1 MLRTLFQACILDN
14 FAEKFKLR
22 DMEDLSFDNI
32 LSGEEVENL
41 FADTSEVDDITRDGD
56 PTEDKQEKD
65 SEETEETDS
74 TDANPF
80 ADESDEDST
89 EEEDKTKDEEDT
101 NSDESTASPNFY
113 SSIAKALTEDG
124 VFQNLDEEA
133 LKGVKDADTFKEL
146 VSKEVNGKLNEV
158 QRRVRDV
165 LEWGVPPTEVQK
177 CENTLRNLENI
188 TDFNIE
194 SSSEQADQLRKNL
207 IYTDYMNRGFDA
219 KRAQKEVDRSIKAGT
234 EVEDAKEALSAI
246 KDHYNAY
253 YRQLQ
258 ERAKAEHEAEMQA
271 TQKQYSDL
279 KTTLLGDNNE
289 FNDISVSKSLRR
301 QAFDFLTKDVYT
313 DEKTGEK
320 LSAFQK
326 YQDDNYA
333 EFMKNVGICYVL
345 TDGFKN
351 FKNLGKPE
359 AKKEVKSSVK
369 ELERKLS
376 KNSSVSGGNLKFVSG
391 VSVDDDS
398 SFNSGSWNNYGY

>member
-41 FADTSEVDDITRDGD
+41 FADTSEVDDITRDD
-56 PTEDKQEKD
+56 VPTEDKQEKD
-65 SEETEETDS
+65 PEETEETDS

-80 ADESDEDST
+80 ADDSDEDST

-146 VSKEVNGKLNEV
+146 VSKEVENQLNGV
-158 QRRVRDV
+158 QRRISDA
-165 LEWGVPPTEVQK
+165 LKWGTEPSEIQRHEYYINFLTNQAPQQIV
-177 CENTLRNLENI
+177 EH
-188 TDFNIE
+188 
-194 SSSEQADQLRKNL
+194 SEQAENLRKTL
-207 IYTDYMNRGFDA
+207 IYQDYKLRGFTDE
-219 KRAQKEVDRSIKAGT
+219 RAHREVERSFKAGT
-234 EVEDAKEALSAI
+234 DLEDAQEALKSNQEFWNNS
-246 KDHYNAY
+246 YNKLLA
-253 YRQLQ
+253 QNKQ
-258 ERAKAEHEAEMQA
+258 EYDEMQETA
-271 TQKQYSDL
+271 RKESAEIAEF
-279 KTTLLGDNNE
+279 LLGKNQVYGEITVD
-289 FNDISVSKSLRR
+289 KSTR
-301 QAFDFLTKDVYT
+301 QRAYDFIMKPIDLDADGNKVT
-313 DEKTGEK
+313 
-320 LSAFQK
+320 ACQK
-326 YQDDNYA
+326 MQLENRADFY
-333 EFMKNVGICYVL
+333 KNVALCYAL

-351 FKNLGKPE
+351 LDKVTKQVS
-359 AKKEVKSSVK
+359 KKEVKSSVK

-398 SFNSGSWNNYGY
+398 SFSSGSWNNYGY

>member
-1 MLRTLFQACILDN
+1 
-14 FAEKFKLR
+14 
-22 DMEDLSFDNI
+22 MEDLSFDNI

-41 FADTSEVDDITRDGD
+41 FADTSEVDDISNEDNT
-56 PTEDKQEKD
+56 TEDRQENQ
-65 SEETEETDS
+65 ETEETES
-74 TDANPF
+74 TNENPF
-80 ADESDEDST
+80 EDEDLT
-89 EEEDKTKDEEDT
+89 DEEDETKDEENT

-124 VFQNLDEEA
+124 VFQNLDEES
-133 LKGVKDADTFKEL
+133 LKKVKDADTFKEL
-146 VSKEVNGKLNEV
+146 VSKEVNGKLSEV

-165 LEWGVPPTEVQK
+165 LEWGVSPTEVQK
-177 CENTLRNLENI
+177 CENTLRNLEDI

-194 SSSEQADQLRKNL
+194 SSSEQANQLRKNL

-258 ERAKAEHEAEMQA
+258 ERAKAEHDAELQA
-271 TQKQYSDL
+271 TQKQFDDL
-279 KTTLLGDNNE
+279 KTTLLGDSNE
-289 FNDISVSKSLRR
+289 FNDISISKSLRR

-313 DEKTGEK
+313 DEKTGET

-359 AKKEVKSSVK
+359 IKKEVKSSVK
-369 ELERKLS
+369 ELERKLA
-376 KNSSVSGGNLKFVSG
+376 KNSSVSGGNLKFSSG

-398 SFNSGSWNNYGY
+398 SFSSGSWNNYGY